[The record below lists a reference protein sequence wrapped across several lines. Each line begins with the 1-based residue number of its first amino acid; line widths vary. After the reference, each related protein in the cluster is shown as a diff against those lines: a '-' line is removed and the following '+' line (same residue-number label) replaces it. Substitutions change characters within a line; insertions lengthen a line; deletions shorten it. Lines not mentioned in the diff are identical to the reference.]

1 MARGIV
7 SLVVICTHMRAVIQR
22 VSEASVS
29 ISGKVHGKI
38 NQGLLILVGIEQ
50 EDAQSDVDWLAN
62 KVSGLRI
69 FSDDDDKMN
78 HSVADINGEVLIISQ
93 FTLHASTKKGTRPSF
108 IRAAHPEHAIPIYTA
123 FVSAMNTLIDKPVAT
138 GQFGADM
145 QVQLINDGPV
155 TIWIDTKNKS

>member
-1 MARGIV
+1 
-7 SLVVICTHMRAVIQR
+7 MRAVIQR

-108 IRAAHPEHAIPIYTA
+108 IRVAHPEHAIQIYTA